1 MLFSLFLQIFFG
13 ESTLIKF
20 MYTSETNLV
29 AAGFKKFL
37 WINPSFHFCNAFQNV
52 IATAGNHFDRG
63 SALWI
68 K

>member
-13 ESTLIKF
+13 QGELLQF
-20 MYTSETNLV
+20 MYVKDDSWIAN
-29 AAGFKKFL
+29 AFRNFL
-37 WINPSFHFCNAFQNV
+37 FINPSFHFCNAFQN
-52 IATAGNHFDRG
+52 IIGKAGNKFDAS

>member
-13 ESTLIKF
+13 QGTLIQF
-20 MYTSETNLV
+20 IYTDDFNWI
-29 AAGFKKFL
+29 ANIFKAIL
-37 WINPSFHFCNAFQNV
+37 WVNPSFHFCNAFQN
-52 IATAGNHFDRG
+52 IIQISGNHFDRS